1 MRRRYT
7 PKVKV
12 SPSGELY
19 TSESELQQ
27 VCVKWFRVE
36 FCGKFGQFE
45 GYEETLFS
53 IPNGGNI
60 GGKKSKN
67 GTPIGAAI
75 LKGEGLT
82 SGVADLQLAVPRS
95 NLHGLFIEMKTPVGY
110 WEPDQRAFAKRQIAL
125 GYGYALCRRRADFE
139 KVVKDYFA
147 GTYHQPTIEELKKQ
161 K

>member
-12 SPSGELY
+12 SPAGELY

-27 VCVKWFRVE
+27 VCLKWFRVE
-36 FCGKFGQFE
+36 FCSAFGKFF
-45 GYEETLFS
+45 GYALSLFS
-53 IPNGGNI
+53 IPNGG
-60 GGKKSKN
+60 KYSSKA
-67 GTPIGAAI
+67 TAVTMVA
-75 LKGEGLT
+75 EGLT
-82 SGVADLQLAVPRS
+82 AGVADLFLAVPE
-95 NLHGLFIEMKTPVGY
+95 NGFHGLFIEMKTPTGV
-110 WEPDQRAFAKRQIAL
+110 WSKEQQEFSRRQIAL

-147 GTYHQPTIEELKKQ
+147 GTYRQPTIEELKKQ